1 MCFMFFYQCCFVY
14 ISNGVTD
21 FLLAMI
27 DDVITGGRSLML
39 RFLPGPVET
48 GPEVNASA
56 IVRPKLAKQI
66 LIKANKN
73 NINYLI
79 PLVRKMHL
87 PMGPFRLVPEENR
100 ELNSSHQ

>member
-48 GPEVNASA
+48 GPEVNASY
-56 IVRPKLAKQI
+56 V
-66 LIKANKN
+66 
-73 NINYLI
+73 
-79 PLVRKMHL
+79 LVEKECVVCKYYVW
-87 PMGPFRLVPEENR
+87 GCFRV
-100 ELNSSHQ
+100 SCVKSGKSGS

>member
-27 DDVITGGRSLML
+27 DDVITGGRSLIL

-48 GPEVNASA
+48 GPEVNASN
-56 IVRPKLAKQI
+56 ILPKSIHGKHQLRT
-66 LIKANKN
+66 N
-73 NINYLI
+73 
-79 PLVRKMHL
+79 
-87 PMGPFRLVPEENR
+87 
-100 ELNSSHQ
+100 LNEIEIDI